1 MKRLTYFITIIGLTA
16 LAAACSSG
24 NTAPSASSPDAA
36 SATTSSASPAA
47 TSAANSD
54 SAQSNDIPAAVRAA
68 FPNAQS
74 ITKQHKDLTTAQA
87 ASIEK
92 QSGVKLDDKD
102 HHSYLAFATEG
113 GTRKQTGAA
122 AVVKAEGRELVIVYG
137 SEKGSPV
144 INEVHGESGGIPHA
158 FLDQFKGKG
167 HDSKLRLGQDIKAQG
182 VGEALA
188 RTLTDAIRL
197 DVMMMQTLYGAAH
210 SH

>member
-36 SATTSSASPAA
+36 SATTAGASPAA
-47 TSAANSD
+47 ASGAKGD
-54 SAQSNDIPAAVRAA
+54 SAKADDIPAAVRAA

-74 ITKQHKDLTTAQA
+74 ITKQHKDLTDAQA
-87 ASIEK
+87 AGIEK
-92 QSGVKLDDKD
+92 KAGVKLDDKD
-102 HHSYLAFATEG
+102 HHSYLASATES
-113 GTRKQTGAA
+113 GTRKQIGAA

-167 HDSKLRLGQDIKAQG
+167 HDNKLRLGQDIKAQG

-188 RTLTDAIRL
+188 RTVTDAIRL
-197 DVMMMQTLYGAAH
+197 DVVTMQTLYGAAH

>member
-1 MKRLTYFITIIGLTA
+1 MNRQIFFTTIIILA
-16 LAAACSSG
+16 AVAAACSSD
-24 NTAPSASSPDAA
+24 NHASSASSHEAA
-36 SATTSSASPAA
+36 SATTASASPAA
-47 TSAANSD
+47 ASTASSEGAKTD
-54 SAQSNDIPAAVRAA
+54 DIPAAVRAA

-113 GTRKQTGAA
+113 GTRKQIGAA
-122 AVVKAEGRELVIVYG
+122 AVVKAEGRELVIVYV

-144 INEVHGESGGIPHA
+144 INAVHGESGGIPHA

-167 HDSKLRLGQDIKAQG
+167 HDNKLRLGQDIKTQG
-182 VGEALA
+182 VDEMTA
-188 RTLTDAIRL
+188 RAVTDAIRL
-197 DVMMMQTLYGAAH
+197 DVITMQTLYGAAH